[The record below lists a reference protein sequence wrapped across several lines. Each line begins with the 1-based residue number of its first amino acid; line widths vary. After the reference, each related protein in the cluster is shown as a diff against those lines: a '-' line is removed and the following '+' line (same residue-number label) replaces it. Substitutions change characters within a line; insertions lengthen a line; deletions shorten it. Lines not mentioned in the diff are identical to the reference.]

1 MKDKFNRPA
10 KPTRLF
16 WLVLLVLT
24 IVSSGGLTYSRYVT
38 EWKTQPTVAQG
49 PAFYFR
55 SNLLKEESENAVYAI
70 DRQTA
75 AFDIELYNYADS
87 LRVTDGTIDYT
98 VSAEGAS
105 VSESSGTLTGEM
117 KKQTITVTPDNP
129 RKDKITVTAV
139 SSAPYAQTLKATFE
153 FKQGSTYKIED
164 VAGQSAAVLTM
175 TCTEVGENISII
187 LPGDVIPDTTNS
199 YVAYADGGCTFT
211 PPSKGVYSLVLL
223 KTNASQVLSG
233 AGDFGD
239 SITVSTS

>member
-1 MKDKFNRPA
+1 MKDKFNKPA

-55 SNLLKEESENAVYAI
+55 SNLLKEESENAVYEI

-98 VSAEGAS
+98 LSAEGAT
-105 VSESSGTLTGEM
+105 VSAGSGTLTGGM
-117 KKQTITVTPDNP
+117 NKKTITVTPDNP
-129 RKDKITVTAV
+129 QDKITVTAV
-139 SSAPYAQTLKATFE
+139 SSAPYVQTLKATFE
-153 FKQGSTYKIED
+153 LKQGSTYKIED

-175 TCTEVGENISII
+175 TCTEVGSKITISLPEN
-187 LPGDVIPDTTNS
+187 VIPDTTNS
-199 YVAYADGGCTFT
+199 YVAYADGVCTFT

-233 AGDFGD
+233 AGDFSD